1 MIKDFLM
8 IVFVEDG
15 YPLDGWYWIPF
26 AINILCVINTLTCT
40 LAISFLWAIG
50 NLLIVLIFAWVGLN
64 HLSYKYLKKPL
75 YQILMGTE

>member
-40 LAISFLWAIG
+40 LAISFLWAIE
-50 NLLIVLIFAWVGLN
+50 NLLIVLIFAWIG
-64 HLSYKYLKKPL
+64 LKKPL